1 MTGVQTCALP
11 ILATVGW
18 VDLPSR
24 VVEPLI
30 AASIVWVA
38 AENLLAPRSGSRR
51 WLAAMFFGLLH
62 GLGFAGGL
70 LELGL
75 PREALVPA
83 LVGFNLGVE
92 LGQLLFVAAVLPAI
106 GWSSRPG
113 RLTRLPQAL
122 SLVAAAVG
130 VVWLLL
136 RVFFSP

>member
-1 MTGVQTCALP
+1 MLF
-11 ILATVGW
+11 
-18 VDLPSR
+18 
-24 VVEPLI
+24 
-30 AASIVWVA
+30 
-38 AENLLAPRSGSRR
+38 RS
-51 WLAAMFFGLLH
+51 
-62 GLGFAGGL
+62 

-106 GWSSRPG
+106 VWSSRPG

-130 VVWLLL
+130 VVWLLQ